1 MNACH
6 WVSSHERGEDGVM
19 DKMREGFSYA
29 DDSCA
34 FFFVEEEIACESLMI
49 Y

>member
-6 WVSSHERGEDGVM
+6 WTSSHERGEDGVM

-34 FFFVEEEIACESLMI
+34 FLEEIACESLMF